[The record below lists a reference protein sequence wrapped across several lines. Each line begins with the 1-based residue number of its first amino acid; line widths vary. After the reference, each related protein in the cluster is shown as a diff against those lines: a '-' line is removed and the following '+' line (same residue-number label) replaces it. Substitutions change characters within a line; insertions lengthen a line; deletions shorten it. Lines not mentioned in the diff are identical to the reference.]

1 MIGRGI
7 GGVGSLAQIE
17 LRKQNILRIETE
29 IHSECFAEA
38 TQRDK
43 SCRHSNA
50 AERNLRGEQHIAKGP
65 AASRGG
71 LGSASLNRVIW
82 IGFEYLAQRHYA
94 EHDAGKDG
102 DDEGH
107 QDQ

>member
-1 MIGRGI
+1 MLGGGI
-7 GGVGSLAQIE
+7 TGAASLAQIE
-17 LRKQNILRIETE
+17 LRKQNILRIETA

-38 TQRDK
+38 TERDK
-43 SCRHSNA
+43 GCCDRDA
-50 AERNLRGEQHIAKGP
+50 AERNLRSEQHIAKGP
-65 AASRGG
+65 AASCGG

-82 IGFEYLAQRHYA
+82 IGLEYLAQRHYA